1 MARLG
6 HLALLLILLT
16 PLDVRAAPEGGA
28 ATEAPL
34 MHFVQ
39 RPQDQA
45 LILNLTLNRTSIG
58 ENFIVYQDKKR
69 LLIPLAGVMS
79 ALEIAITTD
88 PDTGTAS
95 GFFINEDRR
104 FSLDLAAGTGSV
116 NGRTFVL
123 EPGSVERQLTDI
135 YVDAAL
141 LADWFSIRFHL
152 VSEDL
157 TLVVTSVELLPIQ
170 ERLDRERRR
179 AGVRRPGEFGPYTM
193 VEAPAK
199 WIDWPFVDTNIQ
211 YSTTK
216 NNGQMVQQG
225 QYSSVVTGMV
235 GGLDLDMSLNG
246 SVPQQQ
252 GYQQFLRATLGQR
265 DPRGGLL
272 GPIDARE
279 FALGDVSSPSLP
291 LVSNSVAGRGA
302 MLSTFPL
309 HRLSDLQRV
318 TLRGE
323 LPVGWQ
329 VELYRGSDLLDF
341 QTSNSDGRYEFLNI
355 PTIAGLNAFRLVF
368 YGPEGQRREQ
378 EQPIYVA
385 AATVGAGETG
395 YSLLFNQQNT
405 DLFGN
410 HPNSNQVQTTAF
422 TRFDQLNQ
430 LLSQPNINDGALRFN
445 AEAEHGISDSLSLNG
460 AVSSL
465 PLGNIE
471 TQYFQT
477 GLRAAWLGALA
488 NVSAATSNNGGVA
501 AGTSVQSQINSLS
514 WLLSYDRFLDHFVS
528 ERSFDLLLNQ
538 PLVATS
544 AVQLNG
550 LVPGIGSGRLPFATS
565 ATYSEAENGTS
576 HLELRGRLTSYISR
590 FTLAAETQSELISH
604 QTTQTQETFRV
615 GTQFGRIG
623 LRGET
628 IYTLTPTAKLSAT
641 QLTADF
647 PARPNLNLRLGVTRL
662 QTQPQETQ
670 LTAGAAVLFNNLALG
685 ADANVS
691 DRGDFSI
698 LFKIAFSF
706 GIEPRSG
713 QPVFRGQAFAR
724 SGAISPLVFLDR
736 DGDGKFG
743 PEDVP
748 LPNVRLRSEN
758 YVFHDKTD
766 QSGTA
771 LITGLE
777 PYQETPVRIDPETLE
792 DPYWKPAEQNISV
805 LPRPGSV
812 VKLEFPVY
820 ETGEIDGAVEIE
832 RAEQRVPLPGIRLQV
847 VDGDGKVVAQAL
859 SGYDGSFF
867 VQGVRLGSFALRA
880 DPEQLAKLHL
890 AAAAPTA
897 VELSR
902 DSPAATAGT
911 ITLTRSNGEAD
922 SPSAGVPSAAA
933 PAAAPP

>member
-6 HLALLLILLT
+6 HLALLFILLT

-28 ATEAPL
+28 AAEAPL
-34 MHFVQ
+34 MRLVQ

-58 ENFIVYQDKKR
+58 EI
-69 LLIPLAGVMS
+69 S
-79 ALEIAITTD
+79 ITTD

-95 GFFINEDRR
+95 GFFINENRR
-104 FSLDLAAGTGSV
+104 FSLDLTTGTASL

-135 YVDAAL
+135 YVDATL
-141 LADWFSIRFHL
+141 LANWFSIRFHL

-157 TLVVTSVELLPIQ
+157 TLVASSVELLPVQ

-179 AGVRRPGEFGPYTM
+179 AGVRRPGEFGPYTL
-193 VEAPAK
+193 VEPPAK

-216 NNGQMVQQG
+216 NNGQMLQQG

-246 SVPQQQ
+246 AVPQQQ

-279 FALGDVSSPSLP
+279 FAFGDVSSPSLP

-341 QTSNSDGRYEFLNI
+341 QTSNSDGRYEFLNV

-385 AATVGAGETG
+385 AAAVGAGETG

-405 DLFGN
+405 DLFGS
-410 HPNSNQVQTTAF
+410 HPSSQLQTTAF
-422 TRFDQLNQ
+422 TRFDQLTRNQ
-430 LLSQPNINDGALRFN
+430 LLSQPNINNGALRFS
-445 AEAEHGISDSLSLNG
+445 AEAEHGINDSLSLNG

-465 PLGNIE
+465 PVGNVE

-488 NVSAATSNNGGVA
+488 NLGAATSNNGGVA

-514 WLLSYDRFLDHFVS
+514 WLLSYNRFLDHYVS
-528 ERSFDLLLNQ
+528 ERSFDLFLNQ

-550 LVPGIGSGRLPFATS
+550 LVPGFGNGRLPFATS
-565 ATYSEAENGTS
+565 
-576 HLELRGRLTSYISR
+576 
-590 FTLAAETQSELISH
+590 
-604 QTTQTQETFRV
+604 
-615 GTQFGRIG
+615 
-623 LRGET
+623 
-628 IYTLTPTAKLSAT
+628 
-641 QLTADF
+641 
-647 PARPNLNLRLGVTRL
+647 
-662 QTQPQETQ
+662 
-670 LTAGAAVLFNNLALG
+670 
-685 ADANVS
+685 
-691 DRGDFSI
+691 
-698 LFKIAFSF
+698 
-706 GIEPRSG
+706 
-713 QPVFRGQAFAR
+713 
-724 SGAISPLVFLDR
+724 
-736 DGDGKFG
+736 
-743 PEDVP
+743 
-748 LPNVRLRSEN
+748 
-758 YVFHDKTD
+758 
-766 QSGTA
+766 
-771 LITGLE
+771 
-777 PYQETPVRIDPETLE
+777 
-792 DPYWKPAEQNISV
+792 
-805 LPRPGSV
+805 
-812 VKLEFPVY
+812 
-820 ETGEIDGAVEIE
+820 
-832 RAEQRVPLPGIRLQV
+832 
-847 VDGDGKVVAQAL
+847 
-859 SGYDGSFF
+859 
-867 VQGVRLGSFALRA
+867 
-880 DPEQLAKLHL
+880 
-890 AAAAPTA
+890 
-897 VELSR
+897 
-902 DSPAATAGT
+902 
-911 ITLTRSNGEAD
+911 
-922 SPSAGVPSAAA
+922 
-933 PAAAPP
+933 

>member
-6 HLALLLILLT
+6 HLALLFILLT

-28 ATEAPL
+28 AAEAPL
-34 MHFVQ
+34 MRLVQ

-69 LLIPLAGVMS
+69 LLVPLGGVMS

-95 GFFINEDRR
+95 GFFINENRR
-104 FSLDLAAGTGSV
+104 FSLDLATGTASL

-135 YVDAAL
+135 YVDATL
-141 LADWFSIRFHL
+141 LANWFSIRFHL
-152 VSEDL
+152 ISEDL
-157 TLVVTSVELLPIQ
+157 TLVASSVELLPVQ

-179 AGVRRPGEFGPYTM
+179 AGVRRPGEFGPYTL
-193 VEAPAK
+193 VEPPTK

-216 NNGQMVQQG
+216 NNGQMLQQG

-246 SVPQQQ
+246 AVPQQQ

-279 FALGDVSSPSLP
+279 FAFGDVSSPSLP

-341 QTSNSDGRYEFLNI
+341 QTSNSDGRYEFLNV

-385 AATVGAGETG
+385 AAAVGAGETG

-405 DLFGN
+405 DLFGS
-410 HPNSNQVQTTAF
+410 HPSSQLQTTAF
-422 TRFDQLNQ
+422 TRFDQLTRNQ
-430 LLSQPNINDGALRFN
+430 LLSQPNINNGALRFS
-445 AEAEHGISDSLSLNG
+445 AEAEHGINDSLSLNG

-465 PLGNIE
+465 PVGNVE

-488 NVSAATSNNGGVA
+488 NLGAATSNNGGVA

-514 WLLSYDRFLDHFVS
+514 WLLSYNRFLDHYVS
-528 ERSFDLLLNQ
+528 ERSFDLFLNQ

-550 LVPGIGSGRLPFATS
+550 LVPGFGNGRLPFATS

-590 FTLAAETQSELISH
+590 FTLAAE
-604 QTTQTQETFRV
+604 
-615 GTQFGRIG
+615 
-623 LRGET
+623 
-628 IYTLTPTAKLSAT
+628 LSAT
-641 QLTADF
+641 QLTADL
-647 PARPNLNLRLGVTRL
+647 PVRPNLNLRLGVTRL
-662 QTQPQETQ
+662 QTRPQETQ
-670 LTAGAAVLFNNLALG
+670 FTTGAAFLFNNLALG

-706 GIEPRSG
+706 GVEPRTR
-713 QPVFRGQAFAR
+713 QPVFRGQSFAR

-758 YVFHDKTD
+758 YVFRDKTD

-777 PYQETPVRIDPETLE
+777 R
-792 DPYWKPAEQNISV
+792 
-805 LPRPGSV
+805 
-812 VKLEFPVY
+812 
-820 ETGEIDGAVEIE
+820 
-832 RAEQRVPLPGIRLQV
+832 
-847 VDGDGKVVAQAL
+847 
-859 SGYDGSFF
+859 
-867 VQGVRLGSFALRA
+867 
-880 DPEQLAKLHL
+880 
-890 AAAAPTA
+890 
-897 VELSR
+897 
-902 DSPAATAGT
+902 
-911 ITLTRSNGEAD
+911 
-922 SPSAGVPSAAA
+922 
-933 PAAAPP
+933 